1 MALLTIISGN
11 PSARWPPNISLAAD
25 SLSLKERNGSPA
37 EELAIASGPVRP
49 IRSAAA
55 PKPRRNPQKRKPE
68 ARGERVVA
76 RRGDTTRLSILDA
89 AERSFAE
96 SGFDGVSLRT
106 ITERAGVDLALA
118 NYHFGTKEN
127 LLHEVIAR
135 RARIVH
141 DERVKELELARQQAG
156 TQSPSVEAIVSAF
169 LAPMFR
175 RLADGDAGWRH
186 YASLVSQL
194 DVLPKFTALA
204 SGVLDPTALHFI
216 NALRLAMP
224 KAPEPS
230 VYWGYMFL
238 LGTMVQVISATG
250 RIERLSRGLC
260 RSDDVDAAL
269 REIVPFVSGGLRA
282 LGSPSRLARRVF
294 AWR

>member
-1 MALLTIISGN
+1 MKTK
-11 PSARWPPNISLAAD
+11 SAS
-25 SLSLKERNGSPA
+25 
-37 EELAIASGPVRP
+37 
-49 IRSAAA
+49 A
-55 PKPRRNPQKRKPE
+55 PKPRRAALKRKRE
-68 ARGERVVA
+68 AGGERAVA

-89 AERSFAE
+89 AERCFAE

-141 DERVKELELARQQAG
+141 DERVEALELARQEAG
-156 TQSPSVEAIVSAF
+156 TQSPSIEAIVSAF
-169 LAPMFR
+169 LVPMLR

-186 YASLVSQL
+186 YASLISQL

-216 NALRLAMP
+216 NALRLALP
-224 KAPEPS
+224 TAPEQS

-238 LGTMVQVISATG
+238 LGTMVQVMSATG
-250 RIERLSRGLC
+250 RIERLSRGFC

-269 REIVPFVSGGLRA
+269 RELVPFVSGGLRA
-282 LGSPSRLARRVF
+282 LGSQSR
-294 AWR
+294 

>member
-1 MALLTIISGN
+1 MKAK
-11 PSARWPPNISLAAD
+11 SATAKKPQ
-25 SLSLKERNGSPA
+25 RN
-37 EELAIASGPVRP
+37 
-49 IRSAAA
+49 A
-55 PKPRRNPQKRKPE
+55 PKRKPQTRKPQQHKPQP
-68 ARGERVVA
+68 RGDRAVA

-135 RARIVH
+135 RVRIVH
-141 DERVKELELARQQAG
+141 DDRVRALELARQQAG
-156 TQSPSVEAIVSAF
+156 TRSPSVEAIVAAF

-175 RLADGDAGWRH
+175 RLAEGEVGWRY
-186 YASLVSQL
+186 YASLISQL

-224 KAPEPS
+224 NAPERS

-282 LGSPSRLARRVF
+282 LEGQGVTDQGVSHEGPEQQKSVTSPKASAE
-294 AWR
+294 